1 MNQNHYQLISL
12 FTSHEKN
19 RYTYEELSGLLGLG
33 KRSIINYIAELNDFL
48 SKNNFHTIQI
58 LPNNIV
64 EFNCSAHE
72 IKEIRK
78 KYFSLPAYEY
88 HYSFNERIT
97 LIKLLLFRYNKITIS
112 TISHAL
118 STSKATC
125 LADMK
130 TVVNDLKQQHIT
142 LISSANG
149 YTLDVNEVF
158 RRDYLILCFHT
169 LLDMSSKQSSVSGIE
184 IWINNHF
191 QLTHHNKKIFPI
203 LTSWQQNH
211 NLTLEGY
218 QLFQLNWILL
228 VILDRMK
235 QGNYLKEFPAHS
247 NINIINIA
255 LDLLT
260 KLLGPTDFEKI
271 MPEVYFL
278 ASYLEGIQIII
289 SPQLPLGK
297 VPSNAV
303 IHTFLANIAVD
314 LKIMIVNDEK
324 LFEQLSNHI
333 KSFFS
338 ILARDIPYDPK
349 LLQELQKE
357 YPRICNAVKN
367 NLYILEQSF
376 HRIYNEGETTFLIM
390 HIAAAVSRILS
401 ENCEFNILF
410 VCDSG
415 IATSSYII
423 DKLNYYCKID
433 NIYTISSIE
442 FNNYI
447 RTTDSLPNLIIAF
460 HPNIDTSI
468 PVVLISPE
476 LSSHDIS
483 CIQEKMYSFRT
494 NENTLINRGM
504 FSLKNTSA
512 QSPNN
517 IIRPEFIALDL
528 EADTWID
535 AIQMCGNILL
545 ANNSISQAYID
556 SIIRAVYINGPYFVF
571 WPHVA
576 LAHAEPS
583 HSNSNLFS
591 ASMVRLKT
599 PICFGSENNDP
610 VKYVFLFVS
619 SETKEDTEKMIK
631 LINICASPTLFQKLD
646 ECTTADEA
654 FRLIIKE

>member
-1 MNQNHYQLISL
+1 MNQNHHQLISL

-19 RYTYEELSGLLGLG
+19 TYTYDELSELLGLG
-33 KRSIINYIAELNDFL
+33 KRSTINYLSEVNEFL
-48 SKNNFHTIQI
+48 AKNHFHTIQF
-58 LPNNIV
+58 LANNTV
-64 EFNCSAHE
+64 EFNSTARE

-78 KYFSLPAYEY
+78 KCFSLPSYEY
-88 HYSFNERIT
+88 HYSASERVSI
-97 LIKLLLFRYNKITIS
+97 IKLLLFRYNKITIS
-112 TISHAL
+112 SISRVL

-125 LADMK
+125 LTDMK
-130 TVVNDLKQQHIT
+130 TVARDLKQQHID
-142 LISSANG
+142 LSSNSNG
-149 YTLDVNEVF
+149 YTIDVNEVF
-158 RRDYLILCFHT
+158 RRDYLIGYFHYS
-169 LLDMSSKQSSVSGIE
+169 LDMSTKQSDVSGTK

-191 QLTHHNKKIFPI
+191 QLSRHNQKIFPV

-228 VILDRMK
+228 IMMDRMK
-235 QGNYLKEFPAHS
+235 QGNYLKEFPVHN
-247 NINIINIA
+247 NISIVNIA

-260 KLLGPTDFEKI
+260 KLLGTADFETV
-271 MPEVYFL
+271 MPEVHFL
-278 ASYLEGIQIII
+278 ASYLEGIQIIV
-289 SPQLPLGK
+289 SPQIPLGSI
-297 VPSNAV
+297 PSNAV
-303 IHTFLANIAVD
+303 IHTFLANISTE
-314 LKIMIVNDEK
+314 LKMMIINDEK

-338 ILARDIPYDPK
+338 ILERDIPFDK
-349 LLQELQKE
+349 NLLEELQKE
-357 YPRICNAVKN
+357 YPRICSSVKN

-415 IATSSYII
+415 LAISSYII
-423 DKLNYYCKID
+423 DKLNYYCKVD
-433 NIYTISSIE
+433 NIQTTSSIE
-442 FNNYI
+442 FQNYI
-447 RTTDSLPNLIIAF
+447 RTADPVPNLIIAF
-460 HPNIDTSI
+460 HPDIDTNI

-494 NENTLINRGM
+494 NENMLISRGAHSRKKS
-504 FSLKNTSA
+504 FVSSA
-512 QSPNN
+512 DD

-545 ANNSISQAYID
+545 ASNRITQSYID
-556 SIIRAVYINGPYFVF
+556 SIIKSVYINGPYFVF

-576 LAHAEPS
+576 LAHAEPAA
-583 HSNSNLFS
+583 S
-591 ASMVRLKT
+591 ASSLFAASMIRLKT
-599 PICFGSENNDP
+599 PVCFGSEQNDP
-610 VKYVFLFVS
+610 VKYIFLFVS
-619 SETKEDTEKMIK
+619 SESKEDTDKMVR
-631 LINICASPTLFQKLD
+631 LINLCASPTLFQKLD
-646 ECTTADEA
+646 TCGTADEV
-654 FRLIIKE
+654 FRLIMKE